1 MKLIIKQGDW
11 TTKVVEIKDASM
23 MTLKN
28 GRVIPTA
35 SNMLRNVEKESKK
48 ESLIVWVAVIAIVL
62 GLIIGVVETLNYF
75 A

>member
-1 MKLIIKQGDW
+1 MKKHTNLMY
-11 TTKVVEIKDASM
+11 E
-23 MTLKN
+23 LH
-28 GRVIPTA
+28 
-35 SNMLRNVEKESKK
+35 VEKESKK